1 MKVGDLVQPSSRVL
15 TQKGFYWLNSESY
28 GLVVRKPRTQ
38 YGTWQVLWYAGKTV
52 GKSKALV
59 KDRTWN
65 MRREWIKHARVKK

>member
-38 YGTWQVLWYAGKTV
+38 YGTWQVLWYAGPRD
-52 GKSKALV
+52 GKSRALV